1 MSLDLYVW
9 APCVSI
15 KVKEREEN
23 ALILASAVL
32 GWIKKKKKS
41 KYMKKPQQT
50 KTKLEKLSLLKQKK
64 NQILVCSLNC
74 MCPGLWAPRSRH
86 RYV

>member
-15 KVKEREEN
+15 KIKEREEN

-32 GWIKKKKKS
+32 GWIKKKKKKS
-41 KYMKKPQQT
+41 KYMKKTPNTNKTNKTPSNQT
-50 KTKLEKLSLLKQKK
+50 KKEYYS
-64 NQILVCSLNC
+64 
-74 MCPGLWAPRSRH
+74 
-86 RYV
+86 